1 MVVGDKAF
9 FQRFKAVALN
19 GDGIGKRIFLVG
31 VAGALQQFKVVVKI
45 ADFGLRVQQLQA
57 RIGTGAVARGV
68 VVEVIRIGNVKL
80 AVYFPV
86 VVGFAR
92 HGFQIFGHD
101 VIAFAQLVGVAH
113 KEGVGVD
120 GVFVVGVFDGGVLM
134 PREDFHVPQLVFI
147 GDNNDIALG

>member
-1 MVVGDKAF
+1 M
-9 FQRFKAVALN
+9 
-19 GDGIGKRIFLVG
+19 
-31 VAGALQQFKVVVKI
+31 VVKI
-45 ADFGLRVQQLQA
+45 ANFGLRIKQLQA
-57 RIGTGAVARGV
+57 SVSAGAVARGV
-68 VVEVIRIGNVKL
+68 VVEVIRIGNVEF
-80 AVYFPV
+80 AVYFAV
-86 VVGFAR
+86 VVGFAG
-92 HGFQIFGHD
+92 HGFQIFGND